1 MCNYERLS
9 ELLAFRGIAYL
20 EEPADYNSGGD
31 GNTTP
36 MYEFTE
42 VDKAA
47 TDNLPERLTTANRA
61 QVLTLYAKIRN
72 SFDFDDKNKYYARL
86 EKAKNEIDALLQEI
100 DDIKRLIKAELYPF
114 DQVSLADKK
123 TVDELYAR
131 YIALSEYDRSLFE
144 QSDVEGLV
152 KAKTQVDNLQ
162 TALVISI
169 CAGVAVVAAVATI
182 AVSIRKRKKQKLARQ
197 MPESEE

>member
-1 MCNYERLS
+1 M
-9 ELLAFRGIAYL
+9 
-20 EEPADYNSGGD
+20 
-31 GNTTP
+31 
-36 MYEFTE
+36 
-42 VDKAA
+42 
-47 TDNLPERLTTANRA
+47 
-61 QVLTLYAKIRN
+61 
-72 SFDFDDKNKYYARL
+72 
-86 EKAKNEIDALLQEI
+86 
-100 DDIKRLIKAELYPF
+100 
-114 DQVSLADKK
+114 
-123 TVDELYAR
+123 DELYAR